1 MNPIPERNPGGIAPL
16 AHRGEP
22 RVVSEKYYQDTG
34 SLSHRSLAPIDVSP
48 PTCEACVEARQVLRM
63 PGGSCGLPT

>member
-22 RVVSEKYYQDTG
+22 RVVSEEYYQDKG
-34 SLSHRSLAPIDVSP
+34 ALSHCILALL
-48 PTCEACVEARQVLRM
+48 A
-63 PGGSCGLPT
+63 

>member
-22 RVVSEKYYQDTG
+22 RVVSEEYYQDTG
-34 SLSHRSLAPIDVSP
+34 SLPTVLSLLLA
-48 PTCEACVEARQVLRM
+48 
-63 PGGSCGLPT
+63 